1 MKSVFLQCMLA
12 LLLFI
17 GSSVAYRLWYAMVSA
32 KSAQAAELQNQIVAK
47 ESAVKQ
53 SIATRVI
60 LNTIATQQSSMQ
72 SYFVSESNI
81 VGFIS
86 DLESQGQA
94 LGSTVTVRSV
104 STGTKGNN
112 PTLVLAL
119 TVDGSFDSV
128 MRTVGAIEYAP
139 YDLTVSALSLS
150 AVGKK
155 SWHADMTIAVGSI
168 TGTVSTAGS
177 TTPSVMNAAA
187 AGNPRPT
194 GAHSTVMGAQPL

>member
-17 GSSVAYRLWYAMVSA
+17 GSGIAYRFWYAMVSA
-32 KSAQAAELQNQIVAK
+32 KSAQAEELQNQIAAK

-53 SIATRVI
+53 SIATRSI
-60 LNTIATQQSSMQ
+60 LNTIANQESSMQ

-86 DLESQGQA
+86 DLESRGQA
-94 LGSTVTVRSV
+94 FGSTVTVRSV
-104 STGTKGNN
+104 STGMEGSN

-139 YDLTVSALSLS
+139 YDLTVSTLSLS
-150 AVGKK
+150 MLAKQ
-155 SWHADMTIAVGSI
+155 SWHADMTITVGSI
-168 TGTVSTAGS
+168 IGAASTGS
-177 TTPSVMNAAA
+177 TTPATVNSTAAV
-187 AGNPRPT
+187 NQRST
-194 GAHSTVMGAQPL
+194 RVSSTVMGAQPL